1 MSAFGGSGRRTD
13 TLSRKAVAGSPRA
26 HELCDANAMIDE
38 KKLEERLVALEA
50 AKSWSPRV
58 VSRLEMLL
66 RSGTD
71 EALYR
76 VNPIQFATE
85 KSIAE
90 AEAIDLFLHACV
102 AGLFDMDWLL
112 VCPMCSDVVE
122 SFRSLGKLHTH
133 FHCHLCQSD
142 YEAALDDYITVT
154 FTVSPAVRGIRF
166 HKPDA
171 LSAWDYVFHHK
182 MTPGGLLP
190 DGVPWSETAKGLV
203 RELAR
208 IEPGSVVN
216 LEVDAAEGALLGQDF
231 ESDAQFLFPVAS
243 GADVTPLQTP
253 PHVPVT
259 LDRGKCVPAAGSIA
273 PGKVVFEVRNAGTL
287 PTVFGILQLP
297 MVPAEHE
304 HRALRFTP
312 SLSGKRLLMT
322 QTFRDFFR
330 SEVISA
336 TEGIAVLDVALV
348 FTDLKGSTAL
358 YERIGD
364 LNAYIQV
371 QRHFQHLLDATVR
384 HNGAVTKTIGDA
396 VMAAFLTSAD
406 AVQAALDMREAVD
419 ELNRDRP
426 QRDFILKIGVHRG
439 ASIAVTLNDRLDYFG
454 QTVNIAARVQNLA
467 DGDEICITED
477 VYGAP
482 AVAEIIAPY
491 PVAKSEAELKGVS
504 KAMSVYRL
512 TRMVP

>member
-1 MSAFGGSGRRTD
+1 
-13 TLSRKAVAGSPRA
+13 
-26 HELCDANAMIDE
+26 MIDE

-58 VSRLEMLL
+58 VSRLETVL
-66 RSGTD
+66 RSGAD

-76 VNPIQFATE
+76 INPIQFATE

-90 AEAIDLFLHACV
+90 AEGIDLFLHACA
-102 AGLFDMDWLL
+102 AGLFDMDWML

-122 SFRSLGKLHTH
+122 SFRTLRKLHTH
-133 FHCHLCQSD
+133 FHCQLCQSD
-142 YEAALDDYITVT
+142 YDAALDDYITVT
-154 FTVSPAVRGIRF
+154 FTVTPAVRSIRF
-166 HKPDA
+166 HQPDA
-171 LSAWDYVFHHK
+171 LSAWDYLFHYK
-182 MTPGGLLP
+182 FTPGGITP
-190 DGVPWSETAKGLV
+190 DGVPWRVAAQDLV
-203 RELAR
+203 RALTR
-208 IEPGSVVN
+208 IEPGSAAT

-231 ESDAQFLFPVAS
+231 DSDAQFFFPVTS
-243 GADVTPLQTP
+243 GSDVT

-259 LDRGKCVPAAGSIA
+259 LDGDKCEPATANIA
-273 PGKVVFEVRNAGTL
+273 PGKIVFEVRNAGKL
-287 PTVFGILQLP
+287 PAIFGILQLP
-297 MVPAEHE
+297 AATFQRPTLHFA
-304 HRALRFTP
+304 P

-330 SEVISA
+330 SEVIGA
-336 TEGIAVLDVALV
+336 TEGIAVHDVTLV

-371 QRHFQHLLDATVR
+371 QRHFQHLLDATVK
-384 HNGAVTKTIGDA
+384 HNGAITKTIGDA
-396 VMAAFLTSAD
+396 VMAAFSTSAD
-406 AVQAALDMREAVD
+406 AVRAALDMREAVD
-419 ELNRDRP
+419 QLNRDRP

-439 ASIAVTLNDRLDYFG
+439 AAIAVTLNERLDYFG

-467 DGDEICITED
+467 DGDEICITEE

-482 AVAEIIAPY
+482 DVAEIIAPY

-504 KAMSVYRL
+504 KTMPVYRL
-512 TRMVP
+512 TRMAS

>member
-1 MSAFGGSGRRTD
+1 
-13 TLSRKAVAGSPRA
+13 
-26 HELCDANAMIDE
+26 MIDE

-58 VSRLEMLL
+58 VARLETLL
-66 RSGTD
+66 RSGAE

-76 VNPIQFATE
+76 INPIQFATE

-102 AGLFDMDWLL
+102 VGLFDMDWLL

-122 SFRSLGKLHTH
+122 SFRTLRKLHTH

-142 YEAALDDYITVT
+142 YDAALDDYISVM
-154 FTVSPAVRGIRF
+154 FTVSPAVRSIRF
-166 HKPDA
+166 HKPGT
-171 LSAWDYVFHHK
+171 LSAWDYLFHYK
-182 MTPGGLLP
+182 LTPGGVMP
-190 DGVPWSETAKGLV
+190 DGVPWRVAAQELV
-203 RELAR
+203 RALTR
-208 IEPGSVVN
+208 IEPGSAVN
-216 LEVDAAEGALLGQDF
+216 LEVDALEGGLMGQNF
-231 ESDAQFLFPVAS
+231 ESDAQFFFPVAR
-243 GADVTPLQTP
+243 GASVTP
-253 PHVPVT
+253 HVQVT
-259 LDRGKCVPAAGSIA
+259 LDGGKCEPATANIA
-273 PGKVVFEVRNAGTL
+273 PGKIMFEVHNTGKL
-287 PTVFGILQLP
+287 PAIFGILQLP
-297 MVPAEHE
+297 VATFQRPKLQFA
-304 HRALRFTP
+304 P
-312 SLSGKRLLMT
+312 CLSGKRLLMT

-336 TEGIAVLDVALV
+336 TEGIAVLDVTLV

-419 ELNRDRP
+419 QLNRDRP

-439 ASIAVTLNDRLDYFG
+439 AAIAVTLNERLDYFG

-467 DGDEICITED
+467 DGDEICITEE

-482 AVAEIIAPY
+482 EVVEIIAPY
-491 PVAKSEAELKGVS
+491 PVVKSEAELKGVS
-504 KAMSVYRL
+504 NAMSVYHLARL
-512 TRMVP
+512 AS

>member
-1 MSAFGGSGRRTD
+1 
-13 TLSRKAVAGSPRA
+13 V
-26 HELCDANAMIDE
+26 IDE

-58 VSRLEMLL
+58 VSRLETLL
-66 RSGTD
+66 RAGAD

-76 VNPIQFATE
+76 INPIQFATD

-90 AEAIDLFLHACV
+90 AEAIDLFLHGCMV
-102 AGLFDMDWLL
+102 GLFDMDWML

-122 SFRSLGKLHTH
+122 SFRTLRKLHTH

-142 YEAALDDYITVT
+142 YDAALDDYIAVT

-166 HKPDA
+166 HQADA
-171 LSAWDYVFHHK
+171 LSAWDFVFHYK
-182 MTPGGLLP
+182 LTPGGLLP
-190 DGVPWSETAKGLV
+190 DGVPWREAAKNLV
-203 RELAR
+203 RVLTR
-208 IEPGSVVN
+208 IEPGAVVN
-216 LEVDAAEGALLGQDF
+216 LEVDAVEGALLGQDF
-231 ESDAQFLFPVAS
+231 ESDAQFFFPVAS
-243 GADVTPLQTP
+243 GAGDAQFFFPVASRAGDARS
-253 PHVPVT
+253 HVPVM
-259 LDRGKCVPAAGSIA
+259 LDSGTCTAATTGIA
-273 PGKVVFEVRNAGTL
+273 PGKVVFEVRNAGKL
-287 PTVFGILQLP
+287 AVVFGILQLP
-297 MVPAEHE
+297 SATAQRPKLDFVPC
-304 HRALRFTP
+304 
-312 SLSGKRLLMT
+312 LSGKRLLMT

-330 SEVISA
+330 SEVIGA
-336 TEGIAVLDVALV
+336 TEGIAVLDVTLV

-371 QRHFQHLLDATVR
+371 QRHFQHLLDVTVR
-384 HNGAVTKTIGDA
+384 HHGAVTKTIGDA
-396 VMAAFLTSAD
+396 VMAAFSTSAD
-406 AVQAALDMREAVD
+406 AVQAGLEMREAVD
-419 ELNRDRP
+419 QLNRDRP

-467 DGDEICITED
+467 DGDEICLTEE

-482 AVAEIIAPY
+482 SVADIIAPY
-491 PVAKSEAELKGVS
+491 PLTKSEAELKGVS

-512 TRMVP
+512 ARTAS

>member
-1 MSAFGGSGRRTD
+1 
-13 TLSRKAVAGSPRA
+13 
-26 HELCDANAMIDE
+26 MIDE

-58 VSRLEMLL
+58 VSRLETLL
-66 RSGTD
+66 RSDAD

-76 VNPIQFATE
+76 INPIRFATE

-102 AGLFDMDWLL
+102 AGLFDMDWQLL
-112 VCPMCSDVVE
+112 CPMCSDVVE
-122 SFRSLGKLHTH
+122 SFRSLRKLHTH

-142 YEAALDDYITVT
+142 YDAALDDYIMVT
-154 FTVSPAVRGIRF
+154 FTVSPAVRSIRF
-166 HKPDA
+166 HQPDA
-171 LSAWDYVFHHK
+171 LSAWDYVFSYK
-182 MTPGGLLP
+182 LTP
-190 DGVPWSETAKGLV
+190 DGLMPDGMPWSDVAKGLV
-203 RELAR
+203 RKLIR
-208 IEPGSVVN
+208 IEPGSVES
-216 LEVDAAEGALLGQDF
+216 LEVDATEGAIFGQDF
-231 ESDAQFLFPVAS
+231 DSDAHSVFPVIS
-243 GADVTPLQTP
+243 QGGVTP

-259 LDRGKCVPAAGSIA
+259 LENGKCTFTATDLA
-273 PGKVVFEVRNAGTL
+273 PGKVVFEVRNAGKL
-287 PTVFGILQLP
+287 PVVFGLLQLP
-297 MVPAEHE
+297 PGAFQ
-304 HRALRFTP
+304 RPTLRFIP

-371 QRHFQHLLDATVR
+371 QRHFQHLLDATVA
-384 HNGAVTKTIGDA
+384 HHGAVTKTIGDA
-396 VMAAFLTSAD
+396 VMAAFVTSAD

-419 ELNRDRP
+419 QLNRDRP

-439 ASIAVTLNDRLDYFG
+439 AAIAVTLNERLDYFG

-467 DGDEICITED
+467 DGDEICITEE
-477 VYGAP
+477 VYGAQG
-482 AVAEIIAPY
+482 VAEIIAPY
-491 PVAKSEAELKGVS
+491 SLTKSEAALKGVS
-504 KAMSVYRL
+504 KPMPVYHLAR
-512 TRMVP
+512 T

>member
-1 MSAFGGSGRRTD
+1 M
-13 TLSRKAVAGSPRA
+13 PRA
-26 HELCDANAMIDE
+26 VVFSRGVIAMIDE
-38 KKLEERLVALEA
+38 KKLEERLGVLEA
-50 AKSWSPRV
+50 ARSWSPRV
-58 VSRLEMLL
+58 VSRLETLL
-66 RSGTD
+66 RSGPD

-76 VNPIQFATE
+76 INPIQFAAE

-122 SFRSLGKLHTH
+122 SFRSLRKLHTH

-154 FTVSPAVRGIRF
+154 FTVLPAVRSIKF
-166 HKPDA
+166 HRPDR
-171 LSAWDYVFHHK
+171 LSAWDYVFQYK
-182 MTPGGLLP
+182 LTSGGLMP

-203 RELAR
+203 RVLTR
-208 IEPGSVVN
+208 IEPGAAAS
-216 LEVDAAEGALLGQDF
+216 LEIDAAEGALLGQDF
-231 ESDAQFLFPVAS
+231 DSDAQFFFPVES
-243 GADVTPLQTP
+243 GGVTPRA
-253 PHVPVT
+253 VPVT
-259 LDRGKCVPAAGSIA
+259 LDRGTCVAATASVA
-273 PGKVVFEVRNAGTL
+273 PGKVVFDVHNAGDRSV
-287 PTVFGILQLP
+287 VFGILQLP
-297 MVPAEHE
+297 TATFQRP
-304 HRALRFTP
+304 RLSFTP
-312 SLSGKRLLMT
+312 ALSGKRLLMA

-336 TEGIAVLDVALV
+336 TEGIAVLDVTLV

-396 VMAAFLTSAD
+396 VMAAFSTSAD
-406 AVQAALDMREAVD
+406 AVRAALEMREAVD
-419 ELNRDRP
+419 QLNRDRP

-439 ASIAVTLNDRLDYFG
+439 ASIAVTLNERLDYFG

-467 DGDEICITED
+467 DGDEICITEE

-482 AVAEIIAPY
+482 SVADIIAPY

-504 KAMSVYRL
+504 KAVSVYHLARKAS
-512 TRMVP
+512 

>member
-1 MSAFGGSGRRTD
+1 
-13 TLSRKAVAGSPRA
+13 
-26 HELCDANAMIDE
+26 MIDE
-38 KKLEERLVALEA
+38 KKLEQCLVALEA

-76 VNPIQFATE
+76 INPIAFATE

-102 AGLFDMDWLL
+102 AGLFDMDWML

-122 SFRSLGKLHTH
+122 SFRSLRKLHTH

-142 YEAALDDYITVT
+142 YDAALDDCITVT
-154 FTVSPAVRGIRF
+154 FTVSPGVRSIRF
-166 HKPDA
+166 HRPDT
-171 LSAWDYVFHHK
+171 LSAWDFLFHHK
-182 MTPGGLLP
+182 MTPGGIMP

-203 RELAR
+203 RALTR
-208 IEPGSVVN
+208 IEPGLAAN
-216 LEVDAAEGALLGQDF
+216 LEVDATEGALLGQDF
-231 ESDAQFLFPVAS
+231 ESDAQFFIPVAS
-243 GADVTPLQTP
+243 GTGVTPSP
-253 PHVPVT
+253 VPVMV
-259 LDRGKCVPAAGSIA
+259 DSGKCVAAAANIA
-273 PGKVVFEVRNAGTL
+273 PGKVVFEVRNAGKL
-287 PTVFGILQLP
+287 PAVFGILQLP
-297 MVPAEHE
+297 SATF
-304 HRALRFTP
+304 HRPKLDFAP

-330 SEVISA
+330 SEVIST
-336 TEGIAVLDVALV
+336 TEGIAVLDVTLV

-371 QRHFQHLLDATVR
+371 QRHFQHLLEATVR

-396 VMAAFLTSAD
+396 VMAAFLTPAD
-406 AVQAALDMREAVD
+406 AVQAALDMRETVD
-419 ELNRDRP
+419 QLNRDRR

-439 ASIAVTLNDRLDYFG
+439 ASIAVTLNERLDYFG

-467 DGDEICITED
+467 EGDEICITEE

-491 PVAKSEAELKGVS
+491 PMVKSEAELKGVS
-504 KAMSVYRL
+504 KAMSVYHL
-512 TRMVP
+512 ARMAS

>member
-1 MSAFGGSGRRTD
+1 MIEV
-13 TLSRKAVAGSPRA
+13 LSR
-26 HELCDANAMIDE
+26 CNAMIDE
-38 KKLEERLVALEA
+38 NKLEERLAVVEK

-71 EALYR
+71 EALHR
-76 VNPIQFATE
+76 INPIEFAKE

-122 SFRSLGKLHTH
+122 SFRSLRKLHTH

-142 YEAALDDYITVT
+142 YDAALDDYITVT
-154 FTVSPAVRGIRF
+154 FTVSPAVRSIRF

-171 LSAWDYVFHHK
+171 LSAWDYVFHYK
-182 MTPGGLLP
+182 LTSGGIMP

-203 RELAR
+203 RVLTR
-208 IEPGSVVN
+208 IEPGSTAN

-231 ESDAQFLFPVAS
+231 ESDAQFFFPVATGT
-243 GADVTPLQTP
+243 GATPSHL
-253 PHVPVT
+253 PVI
-259 LDRGKCVPAAGSIA
+259 LDRGKCVAATANLA
-273 PGKVVFEVRNAGTL
+273 PGKVVFEVRNAGKL
-287 PTVFGILQLP
+287 PVVFGILQLP
-297 MVPAEHE
+297 MATF
-304 HRALRFTP
+304 LRPNLHFGP
-312 SLSGKRLLMT
+312 SLSGKRLLTT
-322 QTFRDFFR
+322 QTFRDIFR

-336 TEGIAVLDVALV
+336 TEGIAVLDVTLV

-419 ELNRDRP
+419 QLNRDRL

-439 ASIAVTLNDRLDYFG
+439 AAIAVTLNERLDYFG

-467 DGDEICITED
+467 DGDEICLTEE

-491 PVAKSEAELKGVS
+491 PTAKSEAELKGVS
-504 KAMSVYRL
+504 KTMSVYHLGR
-512 TRMVP
+512 TTS

>member
-1 MSAFGGSGRRTD
+1 
-13 TLSRKAVAGSPRA
+13 
-26 HELCDANAMIDE
+26 MIDE

-50 AKSWSPRV
+50 ARSWSPRV

-76 VNPIQFATE
+76 INPIQFATE

-102 AGLFDMDWLL
+102 VGLFDMDWLL

-122 SFRSLGKLHTH
+122 SFRSLRKLHTH

-142 YEAALDDYITVT
+142 YDAALDDYITVT
-154 FTVSPAVRGIRF
+154 FTVSPAVRSIRF
-166 HKPDA
+166 HKPEA
-171 LSAWDYVFHHK
+171 LSAWDYVFNYK
-182 MTPGGLLP
+182 MTPGGVMP
-190 DGVPWSETAKGLV
+190 DGVPWSEAAKGLV
-203 RELAR
+203 KALTR
-208 IEPGSVVN
+208 IEPGSAAN

-231 ESDAQFLFPVAS
+231 DSDAQFLFPVAR
-243 GADVTPLQTP
+243 GAAVP
-253 PHVPVT
+253 PHEPVI
-259 LDRGKCVPAAGSIA
+259 LDCGKCVAATADIA
-273 PGKVVFEVRNAGTL
+273 PGKVVFEVRNAGEL
-287 PTVFGILQLP
+287 PAVFGILQLP
-297 MVPAEHE
+297 TATFQRPKLHFA
-304 HRALRFTP
+304 P

-336 TEGIAVLDVALV
+336 TEGIAVLDVTLV

-396 VMAAFLTSAD
+396 VMAAFSTSAD

-419 ELNRDRP
+419 QLNRDRP

-439 ASIAVTLNDRLDYFG
+439 ASIAVTLNERLDYFG
-454 QTVNIAARVQNLA
+454 QTVNIAARVQSLA
-467 DGDEICITED
+467 DGDEICITEE
-477 VYGAP
+477 VHGAP

-491 PVAKSEAELKGVS
+491 PVAKSEAQLKGVS
-504 KAMSVYRL
+504 KAMPIYHL
-512 TRMVP
+512 ARMAF

>member
-1 MSAFGGSGRRTD
+1 MIEA
-13 TLSRKAVAGSPRA
+13 LSRYGTV
-26 HELCDANAMIDE
+26 IDE
-38 KKLEERLVALEA
+38 KKLEERLAVVEA
-50 AKSWSPRV
+50 ARSWSPRV

-76 VNPIQFATE
+76 INPIEFARE

-90 AEAIDLFLHACV
+90 AEGIDLFLHACV

-122 SFRSLGKLHTH
+122 SFRSLRKLHTH

-142 YEAALDDYITVT
+142 YDAALDDYITVT
-154 FTVSPAVRGIRF
+154 FTVSTTVRSIRF
-166 HKPDA
+166 HRPDA
-171 LSAWDYVFHHK
+171 LSAWDYVFHYK
-182 MTPGGLLP
+182 LTSGGMLP
-190 DGVPWSETAKGLV
+190 DGVPWSEAAKQLV
-203 RELAR
+203 RLLTR
-208 IEPGSVVN
+208 IEPGSTLS
-216 LEVDAAEGALLGQDF
+216 LEVDAVEGALLGQDF

-243 GADVTPLQTP
+243 GVDAAL
-253 PHVPVT
+253 PHVSVT
-259 LDRGKCVPAAGSIA
+259 LDRGQCMAAPANIA
-273 PGKVVFEVRNAGTL
+273 PGKVVFDVHNAGKL
-287 PTVFGILQLP
+287 PVIFGILQLP
-297 MVPAEHE
+297 VATFQ
-304 HRALRFTP
+304 RQKLRFGP
-312 SLSGKRLLMT
+312 SLSGKRLLTT

-330 SEVISA
+330 SEVIGA
-336 TEGIAVLDVALV
+336 TEGIAVLDVTLV

-406 AVQAALDMREAVD
+406 AVRAALDMRETVE

-439 ASIAVTLNDRLDYFG
+439 AAIAVTLNERLDYFG

-477 VYGAP
+477 VYRAP

-491 PVAKSEAELKGVS
+491 PMVKSEAELKGVS
-504 KAMSVYRL
+504 KAMSVYHL
-512 TRMVP
+512 GRMKT